1 MPQGLITSL
10 LIKLTIDFWYF
21 TIIAMLLKLFI
32 LRFTVAE
39 SFMKAFLMWFIGS
52 VTFYTIACLAGILFS
67 STGFYYTPFIMFVVA
82 CLGEVLFLTIMFRS
96 EPRKLVPGILI
107 GNGIFFTL
115 LFTQM
120 L

>member
-10 LIKLTIDFWYF
+10 LIKLTFDYWYF
-21 TIIAMLLKLFI
+21 TLIALLLKLFI
-32 LRFTVAE
+32 IRITAAE
-39 SFMKAFLMWFIGS
+39 NMIRAFLMWLIGS
-52 VTFYTIACLAGILFS
+52 VAFYTIACLTGILFS
-67 STGFYYTPFIMFVVA
+67 STGFYYTPFIMFVFA
-82 CLGEVLFLTIMFRS
+82 CLGEVLFLMIMFR
-96 EPRKLVPGILI
+96 ETPRKVIPSVII

>member
-10 LIKLTIDFWYF
+10 LIKLNIDYWYF
-21 TIIAMLLKLFI
+21 TLIAMLLKLFI
-32 LRFTVAE
+32 FRFSVAE
-39 SFMKAFLMWFIGS
+39 TFLKAFMMWLIGT
-52 VTFYTIACLAGILFS
+52 VTFYTIACLSGLLFS

-82 CLGEVLFLTIMFRS
+82 CLGELLFLTIMFRS
-96 EPRKLVPGILI
+96 ETRKLLPGILI